1 MFFFDVFQRPV
12 AQYLAIAGGQAQQL
26 ELGADAG
33 QGVALFD
40 AAFEPAKN
48 RAREGD
54 AFFAHAHGLLRRAAA
69 QALL

>member
-54 AFFAHAHGLLRRAAA
+54 AFLSHADGLLGWSAA